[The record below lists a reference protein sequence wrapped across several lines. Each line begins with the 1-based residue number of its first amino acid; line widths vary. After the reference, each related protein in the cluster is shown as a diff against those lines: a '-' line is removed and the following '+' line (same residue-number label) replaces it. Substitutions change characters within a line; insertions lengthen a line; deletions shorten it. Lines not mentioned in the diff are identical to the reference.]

1 MLWIAVMGNQGPSMN
16 LDPVPDRIANEVSVL
31 VESEIRSFA
40 DPETAAGIR
49 GFLVGPRV
57 EMRTWGWHQPIRK
70 YPVWIIAESSKYDY
84 GIAFSDYG
92 FAPQNPWGLV
102 FLSHSGFDADYCW
115 YPTLESAY
123 RDSRLI
129 EEYQEAKNS

>member
-1 MLWIAVMGNQGPSMN
+1 MN
-16 LDPVPDRIANEVSVL
+16 LDPVPDRTANDVSAR
-31 VESEIRSFA
+31 VESEIRGFA
-40 DPETAAGIR
+40 DPETAKGIR
-49 GFLVGPRV
+49 AFLVRPHV
-57 EMRTWGWHQPIRK
+57 EMRTWGWHKPLRE

-92 FAPQNPWGLV
+92 FAPQDPWGLV

-115 YPTLESAY
+115 YSTLENAY

-129 EEYQEAKNS
+129 EEYQETEKS